1 MPSRYFGLDSAS
13 SAGGLG
19 DWLMRSRRLWDMGVV
34 GLEGGWEWVKVSG
47 LRTKAVDLDLSGCLE
62 RKEDSDSLFSSFWKT
77 KDWTEVDSTMEDCFE
92 REALDWVSSAIAS
105 SSASSKDLRHSS
117 AGDTAGLLAASEAGT
132 DLSMEVTSLVVH
144 ELDSSF
150 SDLCSC
156 C

>member
-19 DWLMRSRRLWDMGVV
+19 DWLMRSRRLWDIGVV

-92 REALDWVSSAIAS
+92 AVQLG
-105 SSASSKDLRHSS
+105 HSY
-117 AGDTAGLLAASEAGT
+117 
-132 DLSMEVTSLVVH
+132 H
-144 ELDSSF
+144 EPPVEPIVF
-150 SDLCSC
+150 FNNIHA
-156 C
+156 